1 MKNVTRRVIT
11 TILAAITVFAG
22 TPGISSM
29 NVNAANWHEAEN
41 DTRLSKFE
49 HELYNESLRTIK
61 SVTKNGGDAYTK
73 SVNYDKY
80 NIKKEDALKSLK
92 KVLSLLKHN
101 HPELLFWSSAMS
113 FSYTDDRVWVFFS
126 VLPEFRSNDSS
137 DEYTADK
144 GKINNGITALRNAD
158 NIIRKYAN
166 DTDYDKIKGY
176 IKEISDYTDYNYD
189 ALNNINKQNYV
200 SNSGAWSIYWLFDGN
215 PDTKVVCE
223 GYAKG
228 FQYLMDNTVF
238 DDPSI
243 KCKSVSGTSSAG
255 PHMWNIVTIGNKN
268 YLVDVTWYDVTKN
281 EIYALGADDKDHIPN
296 NNTAYTTSE
305 LTLSDTAYDPTN
317 QIVKEKLSF
326 SGNVALSGIYGN
338 KLSSFTS
345 SYTGNV
351 TDKNGNVV
359 TGSWSL
365 DPSEDGSTAMDR
377 FVTDQT
383 VKVRFEADKDT
394 DRYKALQA
402 DAKLVISK
410 KDITVK
416 IKDAKMTVGQ
426 ALPTFAIETP
436 VTGLVG
442 SDTINDLAITFS
454 TESDGKT
461 AGEYTITG
469 TSASEH
475 YNVTIQDGTLTVN
488 EKVRKNLTAT
498 TDPKVRVTYGDPL
511 SSGHIS
517 GKVIDNSGKT
527 VSGAWTFDSSVN
539 TSEIVNRNTVN
550 NTCKVKFIP
559 SENVDDYNTLVK
571 EAVIDLKKK
580 PVTVT
585 AKSYTMTEG
594 ESLPSFEI
602 KNVSAGTLVDGDS
615 ESDLKIV
622 LTTTA
627 TGKAAG
633 SYKITGTSFSD
644 YYDVTVVPGT
654 LTVKEKAKVTPK
666 VTEKPE
672 INITYGQ
679 KITASSIN
687 GGKASYGNDTVQGTF
702 SLSKDTDLNKIYK
715 AGSHTVNG
723 IFTPADGKTY
733 NTTDTSITVNVAKKP
748 VTIKIDDKTVTQGDV
763 MPVFTASTNIP
774 LVGNDVAGNL
784 VTISCSARDTDT
796 AGTYVITGTVNSSVS
811 DYSVTVKNGTLTVNK
826 KKAPVIERSDVTVK
840 TVPSVTGIYGN
851 LLSTFNISD
860 GAVVDNAGKA
870 VTGTWSITDADRT
883 VNRVNADNAVNLVF
897 TPADTKKYKTASA
910 SVKLT
915 INKRSVTVNADN
927 ITRKAG
933 EKKELTYHITN
944 GSLVSGDTES
954 DLGITLKASNT
965 ADKEGV
971 YDISGTYVSDWY
983 NVTINSGKLTITAAP
998 SQTGDKKPDDKK
1010 PSDTAAYTISYS
1022 YNGGNAS
1029 NPVSYTKD
1037 TETFTLVNP
1046 VRNGYTFTGWTG
1058 SNGTTPQ
1065 TNVAVKRGTTGDL
1078 YFIANW
1084 AVSGNNTSGNSQSS
1098 KPANNTSGDSQPSK
1112 PAKTTTETYYI
1123 TYNYDGG
1130 VAFGNPATY
1139 TKDTATFTLVN
1150 PVRNGY
1156 TFTGWSRT
1164 GDSFATRT
1172 MTIAKGTTGD
1182 ITFTAHWVKAED
1194 NNKNNSV
1201 STTDQT
1207 EVVNDIDTEDDTD
1220 IDTEDDTDITLP
1232 KGKITKLY
1240 AGSHSVGMR
1249 YKKVSVKGKKIKYQ
1263 VAIKKAHAKKWK
1275 KSTTSNVKKIFKG
1288 LKAGTTYWVSVR
1300 PYVIVN
1306 GEKVYGEWAKTLI
1319 KKTK

>member
-61 SVTKNGGDAYTK
+61 SVTKNGGDACTK
-73 SVNYDKY
+73 SVNYGKY
-80 NIKKEDALKSLK
+80 NIKEEDAKESLK

-101 HPELLFWSSAMS
+101 HPELLFWSSTMHYR
-113 FSYTDDRVWVFFS
+113 YTDDRVWVYFS

-137 DEYTADK
+137 NEYADK
-144 GKINNGITALRNAD
+144 GKINNGTTALRNAD

-189 ALNNINKQNYV
+189 AANNSDERNYA
-200 SNSGAWSIYWLFDGN
+200 SNSGAWNIYWLFDGN
-215 PDTKVVCE
+215 PGTKVVCE

-238 DDPSI
+238 DDPSF

-268 YLVDVTWYDVTKN
+268 YLVDVTWYDATQN

-296 NNTAYTTSE
+296 NNTAYTASE

-326 SGNVALSGIYGN
+326 SGNVTLSGIYGD

-345 SYTGNV
+345 SYTGSV

-359 TGSWSL
+359 NGSWSL

-383 VKVRFEADKDT
+383 VKVRFKADKDT
-394 DRYKALQA
+394 DRYKTLQA
-402 DAKLVISK
+402 DAKLVILK

-461 AGEYTITG
+461 SGEYAITG
-469 TSASEH
+469 ASASEH

-488 EKVRKNLTAT
+488 EKVRKNLTAAT
-498 TDPKVRVTYGDPL
+498 EPKIKVTYGDPL

-539 TSEIVNRNTVN
+539 TSEIVDRNTVN

-594 ESLPSFEI
+594 ESMPSFEI
-602 KNVSAGTLVDGDS
+602 KNVSVGTLVDGDLQ
-615 ESDLKIV
+615 SDLRIV
-622 LTTTA
+622 LTSTA

-654 LTVKEKAKVTPK
+654 LTVKEKAKVTPT

-679 KITASSIN
+679 KITASSIS

-702 SLSKDTDLNKIYK
+702 SLSKDNDLNKIYR
-715 AGSHTVNG
+715 AGSYTVNG

-733 NTTDTSITVNVAKKP
+733 NTTDTGITVNVAKKP
-748 VTIKIDDKTVTQGDV
+748 VTIKIDDKTVTQSDV

-774 LVGNDVAGNL
+774 LVGNDVVGNL

-796 AGTYVITGTVNSSVS
+796 AGTYVITGTVNSSAS
-811 DYSVTVKNGTLTVNK
+811 DYSVTVKNGMLTVNK
-826 KKAPVIERSDVTVK
+826 KKAPVIERSDVTIK

-860 GAVVDNAGKA
+860 GAVADNAGKVVA
-870 VTGTWSITDADRT
+870 GTWSITDADRT

-915 INKRSVTVNADN
+915 INKRPVTVKADN

-933 EKKELTYHITN
+933 EQKELTYHITN

-954 DLGITLKASNT
+954 ALGITLKASNT
-965 ADKEGV
+965 VDKEGV

-998 SQTGDKKPDDKK
+998 SQTDDKKPDDKK

-1029 NPVSYTKD
+1029 NPASYTKD

-1084 AVSGNNTSGNSQSS
+1084 AVSGNNTSGDSQSS
-1098 KPANNTSGDSQPSK
+1098 KPDNNTSGDSQPSK
-1112 PAKTTTETYYI
+1112 PAKTTAETYYI

-1139 TKDTATFTLVN
+1139 TKDTTFTLVN

-1164 GDSFATRT
+1164 GDSFATCT

-1194 NNKNNSV
+1194 NKNDSV
-1201 STTDQT
+1201 STTNQT

-1220 IDTEDDTDITLP
+1220 IDTEDDTDVTLP
-1232 KGKITKLY
+1232 EGKITKLY
-1240 AGSHSVGMR
+1240 AGSHSVGMK
-1249 YKKVSVKGKKIKYQ
+1249 YKKVSVKGKKVKYQ
-1263 VAIKKAHAKKWK
+1263 VAIKKAYAKKWK
-1275 KSTTSNVKKIFKG
+1275 KSTTSNVKKTFKG

-1300 PYVIVN
+1300 PYVTVD
-1306 GEKVYGEWAKTLI
+1306 GERIYGEWAKTLI